1 MAMQN
6 MCKHATY
13 YTDKISS
20 SYLFV
25 FCVRLKTFQPPLVDK
40 QVNTFGVTLLSKIA
54 LFPVRASEV
63 GCRLSGPEVMLKRM
77 LIMFSDSNIWW
88 HISIS

>member
-25 FCVRLKTFQPPLVDK
+25 FCVRLKTFQPPLVYRDPTASFAFHLSSADRPVSHLTSPLRALSTE
-40 QVNTFGVTLLSKIA
+40 QVFRV
-54 LFPVRASEV
+54 
-63 GCRLSGPEVMLKRM
+63 
-77 LIMFSDSNIWW
+77 
-88 HISIS
+88 

>member
-13 YTDKISS
+13 CTDKISS

-25 FCVRLKTFQPPLVDK
+25 FCVRLKTFQPPLVAK
-40 QVNTFGVTLLSKIA
+40 PGIAVELGGFLRHIASFFLVVCLIAVALRTQCNVNAAFRGFT
-54 LFPVRASEV
+54 
-63 GCRLSGPEVMLKRM
+63 
-77 LIMFSDSNIWW
+77 
-88 HISIS
+88 

>member
-25 FCVRLKTFQPPLVDK
+25 FCVRLKTFQPPIVDLNVVK
-40 QVNTFGVTLLSKIA
+40 NELDKTGLEIENTHSSQVL
-54 LFPVRASEV
+54 R
-63 GCRLSGPEVMLKRM
+63 
-77 LIMFSDSNIWW
+77 
-88 HISIS
+88 IS